1 MKFALSIGA
10 ALLAASTAL
19 HAQTGDKE
27 KDARRQQA
35 REAHAKALKACEGT
49 KDEARRACLQREICA
64 QAKDAK
70 ACQERFAKGRESSG
84 KARKACEGK
93 QGNERGDCMRRELCE
108 AHAKEMAAAREKARE
123 ACKDKP
129 ADERRAC
136 MREHFG
142 KKPRA

>member
-1 MKFALSIGA
+1 MK
-10 ALLAASTAL
+10 
-19 HAQTGDKE
+19 
-27 KDARRQQA
+27 
-35 REAHAKALKACEGT
+35 T
-49 KDEARRACLQREICA
+49 KVG
-64 QAKDAK
+64 AKDPAK
-70 ACQERFAKGRESSG
+70 
-84 KARKACEGK
+84 
-93 QGNERGDCMRRELCE
+93 CE